1 MPAMSGY
8 EAFSTIYAG
17 RGGNGSTNRC
27 YLRLNFRRNQPKAE
41 KILQQTFFKRIGG
54 CLFFY
59 KNKQNGDV
67 KTFQKLLEY
76 SNLECSRGFQS
87 FKDGWFPIESMKE
100 GIRWNVKC
108 ISFLTK

>member
-41 KILQQTFFKRIGG
+41 RDFTTDILQANWRMSVFFTKISKMGMFK
-54 CLFFY
+54 LF
-59 KNKQNGDV
+59 KN
-67 KTFQKLLEY
+67 
-76 SNLECSRGFQS
+76 C
-87 FKDGWFPIESMKE
+87 
-100 GIRWNVKC
+100 
-108 ISFLTK
+108 